1 MRKNKKNS
9 KGMTLVE
16 VIVALTIFTIM
27 AACIMAVIGAAIKSS
42 NRSRRRDLELAQ
54 QANAAG
60 KLSKQELDQIGTA
73 NAYTVRFT
81 PVGGGAPKEIS
92 DISIYQSSA
101 AQFGSQIEFNIKT
114 FLKGSWQNLNAVNNE
129 ADEYVFVIKN
139 DTSENIT
146 AYVDIADSSNGY
158 IYEGS
163 LSTGYKHSARSYVR
177 TVSKREG
184 SITGY
189 ADFGFKDPAYATGN
203 ITIRLVT
210 DSGATKVVPAAG
222 KDLLEATGKTR
233 RYVISI
239 DSYGV
244 LSTMYI

>member
-1 MRKNKKNS
+1 MKKNKKNS

-27 AACIMAVIGAAIKSS
+27 AACIMAVIGAAIQSS

-60 KLSKQELDQIGTA
+60 KLSEQELDQIGSA

-81 PVGGGAPKEIS
+81 PVGGGAPKEVA

-114 FLKGSWQNLNAVNNE
+114 FLKGNWQNLNAVNNE
-129 ADEYVFVIKN
+129 EDEYVFVIN
-139 DTSENIT
+139 NELSENVT
-146 AYVDIADSSNGY
+146 AYVDIADTSDGY
-158 IYEGS
+158 IYEGAP
-163 LSTGYKHSARSYVR
+163 STGYRHSARSYVR
-177 TVSKREG
+177 TISKKEG
-184 SITGY
+184 SVSGY
-189 ADFGFKDPAYATGN
+189 ADFGFKDSAYANGN
-203 ITIRLVT
+203 ISIRLVT
-210 DSGATKVVPAAG
+210 DSGVTYSVADADVN
-222 KDLLEATGKTR
+222 LLTASGKTR

-239 DSYGV
+239 DGYGV
-244 LSTMYI
+244 STMYS

>member
-1 MRKNKKNS
+1 MEKNKKNS

-60 KLSKQELDQIGTA
+60 KLSEQELTQIGTA

-81 PVGGGAPKEIS
+81 PVGGGTPKEIA

-114 FLKGSWQNLNAVNNE
+114 FLKGNWQNLNAVNNE
-129 ADEYVFVIKN
+129 EDEYVFVIN
-139 DTSENIT
+139 NELPENVT
-146 AYVDIADSSNGY
+146 AYVDIADTSDGY
-158 IYEGS
+158 IYEGAP
-163 LSTGYKHSARSYVR
+163 STGYRHSSRSYVR
-177 TVSKREG
+177 TISKKEG
-184 SITGY
+184 SVSGY
-189 ADFGFKDPAYATGN
+189 ADFGFKDSAYATGN
-203 ITIRLVT
+203 ISIRLVT
-210 DSGATKVVPAAG
+210 DSGATKNVVDAS
-222 KDLLEATGKTR
+222 KDQLEATGKTR

-239 DSYGV
+239 DEHNVSTSYN
-244 LSTMYI
+244 